1 MKFISLILAVYVL
14 LLSAVPTFI
23 EDKCMQEHTTEQ
35 GQNEQDDQDCN
46 KGCCSP
52 FFSCNTC
59 TGFVLTTFNF
69 SITHSVKEPQRKLGT
84 MPTPPISDFPF
95 SVWHPHNLLNV

>member
-14 LLSAVPTFI
+14 LLSAVPSFI

-35 GQNEQDDQDCN
+35 GQNEQDEDCS
-46 KGCCSP
+46 CCSP

-59 TGFVLTTFNF
+59 TGFVITTFHF
-69 SITHSVKEPQRKLGT
+69 SIIHTIKQPKKKLGIIT
-84 MPTPPISDFPF
+84 VIPVSDFPF
-95 SVWHPHNLLNV
+95 SVWHPPQLA